1 MKLADLLKRF
11 ALRPALV
18 VLTAG
23 ALPLA
28 VSAQAPARVGAPLHQ
43 PGPLRS
49 EPAAVLQYEAGQL
62 RSLQERC
69 RKEQTASWDQWES
82 AGMAAGWVLQTR
94 RPAKPGQSAA
104 YARVDL
110 DKRVAHWV
118 DHQGL
123 DGSQRLHLKMAL
135 PRDYARCRVVMGAQG
150 QLRLEV
156 AHQATLLDA
165 RAKELFAQM
174 GAAQADT
181 SCGSRDSA
189 LVVFRSGEGAAWP
202 MCTDAQKM
210 LSMQARHLTFELLGE
225 DPQAR

>member
-1 MKLADLLKRF
+1 MKTVDLLKCI

-18 VLTAG
+18 ALTVG
-23 ALPLA
+23 TLSIA
-28 VSAQAPARVGAPLHQ
+28 VYAQAPARAQAHQ

-62 RSLQERC
+62 RTLQERC
-69 RKEQTASWDQWES
+69 RKEQTDGWEQWER
-82 AGMAAGWVLQTR
+82 AGAISGWVLQAR
-94 RPAKPGQSAA
+94 QAGKPGQSAA

-110 DKRVAHWV
+110 DKRMAHWV

-123 DGSQRLHLKMAL
+123 DGSQRLHLKLAL

-165 RAKELFAQM
+165 RVKELFVQM
-174 GAAQADT
+174 STAQADT
-181 SCGSRDSA
+181 SCGTRDRA

-202 MCTDAQKM
+202 LCTDAQKM
-210 LSMQARHLTFELLGE
+210 LATQARHLTYELLGE